1 VDSAFANI
9 AADVLQ
15 GHVSWSWM
23 GKCPLMDAITFL
35 GEVGFSDVINIDA
48 NKDRL
53 YLDGWAWGYN
63 VALTPN
69 WYQVIPGLDLKLPI
83 SYQGR
88 PNGSAVTQV
97 FTEKDDRLGIGL
109 DFIYRGVYT
118 FNLRYVDYLNE
129 ENSRSDRDYVSAT
142 IKYTF

>member
-1 VDSAFANI
+1 
-9 AADVLQ
+9 VLQ
-15 GHVSWSWM
+15 GQVSWAWL
-23 GKCPLMDAITFL
+23 GRFPLMDAISFL
-35 GEVGFSDVINIDA
+35 GEVGFSDVIETDA
-48 NKDRL
+48 DKDLL
-53 YLDGWAWGYN
+53 YLDSWAWGYN
-63 VALTPN
+63 LSLTPC
-69 WYQVIPGLDLKLPI
+69 WYQVFAGLDMNLPI

-109 DFIYRGVYT
+109 DFIYKGVYT
-118 FNLRYVDYLNE
+118 FNLRYVDYLSE